1 MPSTAHDPDRI
12 TATILV
18 IDDDPD
24 VRSAL
29 SLMLGIAGHEVLCAD
44 DGAAGLEVAR
54 QRLLDVAIVD
64 RHMPG
69 IDGVSVLRQ
78 LRDIQPMC
86 TRVLLSGSLDLETAI
101 DAINLGAATHVL
113 EKPASPQA
121 LAAVVEETRVTR
133 QRLLEAYNDRERVH
147 RSAARV
153 RLLDLLAS
161 DNLRL
166 AMQPIV
172 DARDGSTHAFECLLR
187 SSDPVLSGPL
197 SVLRAAE
204 EHGLIDRLAEAVA
217 IRSAAI
223 LARLPE
229 HIRMFV
235 NLHPAELGDPDGLD
249 ARLSLL
255 QRHAGRVT
263 FEITERSSL
272 ADARG
277 WEQSVEAILRR
288 GFSIAVDD
296 LGSGYSSLSVLAE
309 LQPRFIKI
317 DMSIVRDIDK
327 IARKQRLFDLL
338 CRFSD
343 ATDALVVAEG
353 IETAAESETVR
364 SCGAHL
370 LQGYFYARPEMA
382 DVVLGRLDAAR
393 AA

>member
-1 MPSTAHDPDRI
+1 MAHDPDRSG
-12 TATILV
+12 ATILV
-18 IDDDPD
+18 VDDDPD

-29 SLMLGIAGHEVLCAD
+29 SVMLGTAGHEVLCAD
-44 DGAAGLEVAR
+44 DGAAALEVAR
-54 QRLLDVAIVD
+54 QRLLDVALVD

-69 IDGVSVLRQ
+69 ADGIQVLRQ
-78 LRDIQPMC
+78 LRDMQPMC
-86 TRVLLSGSLDLETAI
+86 TRVLLSGSLDLETALG
-101 DAINLGAATHVL
+101 AINLGAATHVL
-113 EKPASPQA
+113 EKPARAQA
-121 LAAVVEETRVTR
+121 IAEIIDEMRSGR
-133 QRLLEAYNDRERVH
+133 QRLLEAYHDRERVH
-147 RSAARV
+147 RSAARL

-172 DARDGSTHAFECLLR
+172 DARDGSTQAFECLLR
-187 SSDPVLSGPL
+187 SFDPVLSGPL

-204 EHGLIDRLAEAVA
+204 EHGLIDRLAEAVTTRA
-217 IRSAAI
+217 AAI

-229 HIRMFV
+229 PMRVFV
-235 NLHPAELGDPDGLD
+235 NLHPAELGDPEGLGE
-249 ARLSLL
+249 RLGML
-255 QRHAGRVT
+255 QRHAERVT
-263 FEITERSSL
+263 LEITERSSL

-277 WEQSVEAILRR
+277 WERSVETILRR

-327 IARKQRLFDLL
+327 TPRKQRLFDLL

-343 ATDALVVAEG
+343 ATDASVVAEG
-353 IETAAESETVR
+353 IETAAEGETVR

-370 LQGYFYARPEMA
+370 LQGYYFARPELSDA
-382 DVVLGRLDAAR
+382 VLGRLAGAHAA
-393 AA
+393 